1 MCDIWRYDNYK
12 GFIFTFH
19 QGNLTQKIIN
29 FDVEFIQLIVLM
41 VIVTFEY
48 TVSILLKVLNKGL

>member
-1 MCDIWRYDNYK
+1 M
-12 GFIFTFH
+12 FTFH